1 METTKAT
8 ARIIRVDANGVE
20 YAIKDG
26 KVYKLNNID
35 KTMKKVYETMARQDD
50 PDLDKKSMTM
60 TAYRRCLKDTF
71 DGEDAPIKNNKLH
84 FRGYR
89 ISCDAEN
96 GFMVEDTLN
105 HYEIVDTGFDGIPTP
120 KELCEWFARSKKAV
134 EHTPEQLR
142 QFEQKRKERERAKQ
156 EERER
161 KSREREERENPDY
174 EKLRKNALR
183 IIKGMR
189 EKTVGFNPSQ
199 FSDLIPFRRWKRAA
213 NKVIRQWSEKK
224 IRYAKML
231 NELERITSE
240 ETFVAVEKYK
250 KNTFKGAIMPEFSK
264 VGNLAGDKI
273 EVDGQM
279 VDAVPFLT
287 EYLLCEKPKA
297 MYQLMRFAKGEIN
310 EFELLA
316 NPIEPDGRIEY
327 DKKALTNN
335 EFNTRVICML
345 YNVLRVTLPQDIL
358 YDSDL
363 RSGDRIAIVLDG
375 RISYRTI
382 QSTERGV
389 FISTRLG
396 YMLKYDTWVKLPKR
410 NDKAGDLD

>member
-1 METTKAT
+1 METNKTF

-20 YAIKDG
+20 YAMKDG

-35 KTMKKVYETMARQDD
+35 KTMKKVYEVMTNQNS
-50 PDLDKKSMTM
+50 PDLSKKSMSM
-60 TAYRRCLKDTF
+60 TAYRKCLKDTF
-71 DGEDAPIKNNKLH
+71 DGEDAPIKNGKLH

-120 KELCEWFARSKKAV
+120 KELCEWFAKPKKVV
-134 EHTPEQLR
+134 EYTPEQLK
-142 QFEQKRKERERAKQ
+142 QFEQKRKEREQAKK
-156 EERER
+156 EARER
-161 KSREREERENPDY
+161 KAKEREGKENPDF

-183 IIKGMR
+183 TIRAIR
-189 EKTVGFNPSQ
+189 EKTVSFNPTQ
-199 FSDLIPFRRWKRAA
+199 FSDLIPFRRWKRNA
-213 NKVIRQWSEKK
+213 NKLIKQWSEKK
-224 IRYAKML
+224 LRYARML
-231 NELERITSE
+231 NELERITAE
-240 ETFVAVEKYK
+240 ETFVVTEKYK
-250 KNTFKGAIMPEFSK
+250 KNTFKGTIIPEFSK

-279 VDAVPFLT
+279 IDAVPFLT

-310 EFELLA
+310 EFELFA
-316 NPIEPDGRIEY
+316 NPIVPDGRIEY
-327 DKKALTNN
+327 DKKALANN
-335 EFNTRVICML
+335 EFNTRILCML
-345 YNVLRVTLPQDIL
+345 YSVLYVTLPQDIL
-358 YDSDL
+358 YESDL
-363 RSGDRIAIVLDG
+363 RNGDKIAIILDG
-375 RISYRTI
+375 KVSYRTI

-396 YMLKYDTWVKLPKR
+396 YLLKYDTWVKLPKR